1 MKISLKPV
9 IPVLF
14 LILVNFSTI
23 GAFIQIILGR
33 SIGLESKP
41 RILIFSPL
49 PLVFDKKDFFTVT
62 EVDFITNVRTH
73 KKVNPELVATVG
85 GPDSRKLHFA
95 RILMFINFYPEDF
108 IMPVLEHMFC
118 TESYFVPGYQVPRK
132 VEIKTSYQNQTRNL
146 ELNCVI

>member
-1 MKISLKPV
+1 MKTSLKFMT
-9 IPVLF
+9 PVLF

-62 EVDFITNVRTH
+62 EINFITNTGLV
-73 KKVNPELVATVG
+73 KKVNPELVSTVG
-85 GPDSRKLHFA
+85 GPSSRKLHFA
-95 RILMFINFYPEDF
+95 RILMFINIYPEDF
-108 IMPVLEHMFC
+108 ITPVLEHMFC
-118 TESYFVPGYQVPRK
+118 TDSYFTPGYQIPRK
-132 VEIKTSYQNQTRNL
+132 VEIRTKYQNQARNL
-146 ELNCVI
+146 VLTCVQ